1 MSDTPS
7 SDIASRE
14 PEAGN
19 QADRR
24 GGRAGAPLRP
34 GTLYVV
40 ATPIGNMGDLS
51 PRAREVL
58 GSVTLVAA
66 EDTRHTGQLLTHA
79 GITARLLSLHEHNE
93 AGRVEE
99 ILARLRAGDSV
110 ALVTDAGTPLIS
122 DPGYR
127 LLAALRS
134 ANLPVSPVPGP
145 CAAIAALSVAG
156 LPTDRFYFE
165 GFLPARTAARTARLQ
180 ALAPRGETLVFYEA
194 TNRLGD
200 TLADAIAVFGPERA
214 AAVGR
219 ELTKLHETVYR
230 GSLAAV
236 RAAVLADPGGDRGEC
251 TWLLAG
257 SGVEQTTDEAEL
269 ARVVGILAAELPASQ
284 AASLAARLTGASRKT
299 AYRLAS
305 GQAPAED

>member
-1 MSDTPS
+1 MSE
-7 SDIASRE
+7 IASTT
-14 PEAGN
+14 PGTGDK
-19 QADRR
+19 ADRR
-24 GGRAGAPLRP
+24 SSGPGTLLRP

-51 PRAREVL
+51 PRARAVL
-58 GSVTLVAA
+58 GSVALVAA

-79 GITARLLSLHEHNE
+79 GITARLVSLHEHNE
-93 AGRVEE
+93 AGRVDE
-99 ILARLRAGDSV
+99 ILQRLRAGDSV

-127 LLAALRS
+127 LLAALR
-134 ANLPVSPVPGP
+134 AADLPVSPVPGP

-156 LPTDRFYFE
+156 LPTDRFFFE
-165 GFLPARTAARTARLQ
+165 GFLPARSAARVTRLRELAR
-180 ALAPRGETLVFYEA
+180 RGETLVFYEA
-194 TNRLGD
+194 TNRLAD
-200 TLADAIAVFGPERA
+200 ALADAMAVFGPERA

-230 GSLAAV
+230 GSLSQV
-236 RAAVLADPGGDRGEC
+236 RDAVLADPGGNRGEC
-251 TWLLAG
+251 TWLVTG
-257 SGVEQTTDEAEL
+257 SGTELAPDETEL

-284 AASLAARLTGASRKT
+284 AASLAARITGGSRKA

-305 GQAPAED
+305 GR

>member
-1 MSDTPS
+1 M
-7 SDIASRE
+7 
-14 PEAGN
+14 
-19 QADRR
+19 Q
-24 GGRAGAPLRP
+24 P

-58 GSVTLVAA
+58 SSVALIAA
-66 EDTRHTGQLLTHA
+66 EDTRHAGQLLTRV

-93 AGRVEE
+93 AGRVDE
-99 ILARLRAGDSV
+99 ILRRLRDGDSV

-127 LLAALRS
+127 LLAALR
-134 ANLPVSPVPGP
+134 AADVPVSPVPGA

-165 GFLPARTAARTARLQ
+165 GFLPARSAARVARLRE
-180 ALAPRGETLVFYEA
+180 LAGRGETLVFYESA
-194 TNRLGD
+194 NRLAD
-200 TLADAIAVFGPERA
+200 TLGDAVTVFGPERP

-230 GSLAAV
+230 GSLAEV
-236 RAAVLADPGGDRGEC
+236 RVALLADPGGEKGEC
-251 TWLLAG
+251 TWLVAG
-257 SGVEQTTDEAEL
+257 SGTDVPPDDAEL

-284 AASLAARLTGASRKT
+284 AASLAARITGAPRRT
-299 AYRLAS
+299 AYQLAMGKES
-305 GQAPAED
+305 G

>member
-1 MSDTPS
+1 MSE
-7 SDIASRE
+7 IASSTPVTGE
-14 PEAGN
+14 TE
-19 QADRR
+19 DRD
-24 GGRAGAPLRP
+24 GLQPATPLRA

-58 GSVTLVAA
+58 GSVALVAA
-66 EDTRHTGQLLTHA
+66 EDTRHAGQLLTRV
-79 GITARLLSLHEHNE
+79 GISARLVSLHEHNE
-93 AGRVEE
+93 AQRVDE
-99 ILARLRAGDSV
+99 IIGRLRSGDSV

-127 LLAALRS
+127 LLAALR
-134 ANLPVSPVPGP
+134 AAGLPASPVPGP

-156 LPTDRFYFE
+156 LPTDRFFFE
-165 GFLPARTAARTARLQ
+165 GFLPARSAARLARLR
-180 ALAPRGETLVFYEA
+180 ALAGRAETLVFYEA
-194 TNRLGD
+194 ANRIAD
-200 TLADAIAVFGPERA
+200 TLADAITAFGPERA

-230 GSLAAV
+230 GSLAEV
-236 RAAVLADPGGDRGEC
+236 RAAVLADPGGNRGEC
-251 TWLLAG
+251 TWVLAG
-257 SGVEQTTDEAEL
+257 QGEAPAADDAEL

-284 AASLAARLTGASRKT
+284 AASLAARITGAPRKA

-305 GQAPAED
+305 GRPDGPLQEND